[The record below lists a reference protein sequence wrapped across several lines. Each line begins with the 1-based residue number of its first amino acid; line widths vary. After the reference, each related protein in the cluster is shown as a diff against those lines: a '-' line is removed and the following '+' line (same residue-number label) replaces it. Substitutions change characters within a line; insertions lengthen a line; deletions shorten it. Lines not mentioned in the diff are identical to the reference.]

1 MAKWNWRG
9 PGAQLALNYT
19 PLMLWFSAIAIS
31 QISNQHHHPPESA
44 EEYAAVLEDP
54 GRDAWQKPMEVV
66 LAMKLGASDVV
77 ADIGAGTG
85 YFARRFAHHAAKVY
99 AVDIDSKLL
108 DIVAKSAPPNLIT
121 VLAKPDNPSL
131 APASVDVIFFCDVL
145 HHLADRPAYFQH
157 LKAALKPGG
166 RVVTVDFYKKD
177 LPVGPP
183 DSMKLSEE
191 TIVAEFA
198 AAPAS
203 ISVAGRRSC
212 LISISLS
219 SSCERWCIQRGVPD
233 QQSRRGCRAAGKPCR
248 HSKSCSASGHGSSP

>member
-1 MAKWNWRG
+1 MDASNAALAGSSALRLARLNGAIPGAASAYCSSSARERRSQDRTMAKWNWRG

-66 LAMKLGASDVV
+66 LAMTLGASDVV

-108 DIVAKSAPPNLIT
+108 D
-121 VLAKPDNPSL
+121 
-131 APASVDVIFFCDVL
+131 
-145 HHLADRPAYFQH
+145 
-157 LKAALKPGG
+157 
-166 RVVTVDFYKKD
+166 
-177 LPVGPP
+177 
-183 DSMKLSEE
+183 
-191 TIVAEFA
+191 
-198 AAPAS
+198 
-203 ISVAGRRSC
+203 
-212 LISISLS
+212 
-219 SSCERWCIQRGVPD
+219 
-233 QQSRRGCRAAGKPCR
+233 
-248 HSKSCSASGHGSSP
+248 